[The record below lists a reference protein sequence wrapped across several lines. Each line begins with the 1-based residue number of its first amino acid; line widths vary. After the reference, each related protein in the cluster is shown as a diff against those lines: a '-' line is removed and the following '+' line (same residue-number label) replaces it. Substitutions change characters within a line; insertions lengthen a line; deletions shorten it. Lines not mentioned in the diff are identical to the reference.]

1 MEGLRNG
8 DNVTFIG
15 NTTLVRKSH
24 TVASVNSGLG
34 TFTIT
39 EAPLTGGIT
48 SGLDFVNVGQT
59 GTANIIQVVS
69 AEHGY
74 VQIQLQ
80 ALL

>member
-15 NTTLVRKSH
+15 NTTLVWKSH
-24 TVASVNSGLG
+24 TVASVNSGPEHLQLQKSQLQVVSW
-34 TFTIT
+34 TRFCKR
-39 EAPLTGGIT
+39 
-48 SGLDFVNVGQT
+48 QT
-59 GTANIIQVVS
+59 GTANIIRLK
-69 AEHGY
+69 EYGY